1 MLEDRLKSI
10 VGSIAAFLSTS
21 DGTVYA
27 FEVRAVFA
35 VLLVSLTCGIVGSLV
50 IGNRMAFF
58 SDAMAHTAFAGV
70 SLAFLG
76 IVLATGAT
84 SSRDV
89 EPYLWCIPLAMCG
102 IGIAAGITI
111 AFVRE
116 KTNLANDTVIGVFFA
131 FALGLAALLMRP
143 LRKIVT
149 FDLESYLFG
158 DLTSI
163 TEKDL
168 LVLAALAMVTA
179 AIIGGR
185 YNSLVFGSFNPS
197 LARSRGLA
205 VRLNNYLFIVL
216 LAMVVNLSIRAV
228 GILLINALLIVPAAA
243 AANISRNLRRMF
255 WFTLLGSVLAGL
267 IGYNLSTKMGI
278 SLNGSEALPVG
289 PSGAIVLVVVGW
301 FIASLM
307 LKAMRQKFF
316 GAVAGRAACS
326 ADHGDGQF
334 PHAH

>member
-1 MLEDRLKSI
+1 MLEDWLKAI
-10 VGSIAAFLSTS
+10 VGAIAGFLSTP
-21 DGTVYA
+21 GNTVYPL
-27 FEVRAVFA
+27 EVRAVLA

-70 SLAFLG
+70 SLAFVTIIL
-76 IVLATGAT
+76 VTGA
-84 SSRDV
+84 SSSADV

-102 IGIAAGITI
+102 IGILAGITI

-116 KTNLANDTVIGVFFA
+116 KTNLGSDTVIGVFFA
-131 FALGLAALLMRP
+131 FALGLAALLLRP
-143 LRKIVT
+143 LRKIVN
-149 FDLESYLFG
+149 FDLDGYLFG

-168 LVLAALAMVTA
+168 LVLAALALVTA
-179 AIIGGR
+179 VLVGGR

-243 AANISRNLRRMF
+243 AANVSRNLRRMF

-267 IGYNLSTKMGI
+267 FGYHLSSNMGI
-278 SLNGSEALPVG
+278 SFDGKEALSVA

-301 FIASLM
+301 FAASLL
-307 LKAMRQKFF
+307 LKAVRQKFF
-316 GAVAGRAACS
+316 GAVVARAACS

-334 PHAH
+334 PHVH

>member
-1 MLEDRLKSI
+1 MEDWLKTAIEALAAALSSPGAKVYPLEI
-10 VGSIAAFLSTS
+10 
-21 DGTVYA
+21 
-27 FEVRAVFA
+27 RAVLA

-70 SLAFLG
+70 SLALLG
-76 IVLATGAT
+76 IILATGAT
-84 SSRDV
+84 TGREV
-89 EPYLWCIPLAMCG
+89 EPYLWVIPLAMCAVGAVCG
-102 IGIAAGITI
+102 ILI

-131 FALGLAALLMRP
+131 AALGLAALLLRP

-149 FDLESYLFG
+149 FDLEGYLFG

-168 LVLAALAMVTA
+168 LILMLLAVATVFLV
-179 AIIGGR
+179 GGR
-185 YNSLVFGSFNPS
+185 YNSFVFGSFNPS
-197 LARSRGLA
+197 LARSRGIA

-243 AANISRNLRRMF
+243 AANVSGNLRRMF
-255 WFTLLGSVLAGL
+255 WFTCAGSVAAGL
-267 IGYNLSTKMGI
+267 LGYNLSTRMGI
-278 SLNGSEALPVG
+278 SLNGSEPLPVG
-289 PSGAIVLVVVGW
+289 PAGAIVLVIVAW
-301 FIASLM
+301 FAASLA
-307 LKAMRQKFF
+307 LKAVRQKFF
-316 GAVAGRAACS
+316 GSVVARAACS
-326 ADHGDGQF
+326 ADHGDGQY

>member
-1 MLEDRLKSI
+1 MEDWLKTAIES
-10 VGSIAAFLSTS
+10 VAAALSSPGSTM
-21 DGTVYA
+21 YA
-27 FEVRAVFA
+27 FEVRAVLA

-50 IGNRMAFF
+50 IGHRMAFF

-70 SLAFLG
+70 SLALLG
-76 IVLATGAT
+76 IIVATGAT
-84 SSRDV
+84 SGKEV
-89 EPYLWCIPLAMCG
+89 EPYLWVIPIAMCAIGAVSG
-102 IGIAAGITI
+102 ILI

-131 FALGLAALLMRP
+131 FALGLAALLIRP

-149 FDLESYLFG
+149 FDLEGYLFG
-158 DLTSI
+158 DLTSL

-168 LVLAALAMVTA
+168 IILTLLAVATIFIV
-179 AIIGGR
+179 GGR
-185 YNSLVFGSFNPS
+185 YNSFVFGSFNPS
-197 LARSRGLA
+197 LAQSRGLA

-243 AANISRNLRRMF
+243 AANVSRNLRRMF
-255 WFTLLGSVLAGL
+255 WFTCAGSVLAGL
-267 IGYNLSTKMGI
+267 IGYNLSTKLGI
-278 SLNGSEALPVG
+278 SLNGSEPLPVG
-289 PSGAIVLVVVGW
+289 PAGAIVLVVVAW
-301 FIASLM
+301 FVASLG

-316 GAVAGRAACS
+316 GAVVAKNACS

>member
-1 MLEDRLKSI
+1 MEDWMKTAIESL
-10 VGSIAAFLSTS
+10 AAALSS
-21 DGTVYA
+21 PESRVFP
-27 FEVRAVFA
+27 FEIRAVLA
-35 VLLVSLTCGIVGSLV
+35 VMLVSLTCGIVGSLV

-70 SLAFLG
+70 SLALLG
-76 IVLATGAT
+76 IILATGAT
-84 SSRDV
+84 SGQAV
-89 EPYLWCIPLAMCG
+89 EPYLWVVPLAMCAVGAVSG
-102 IGIAAGITI
+102 ILI

-131 FALGLAALLMRP
+131 FALGLAALLLRP

-149 FDLESYLFG
+149 FDLEGYLFG

-168 LVLAALAMVTA
+168 LILGLLAIATVLIV
-179 AIIGGR
+179 GGR
-185 YNSLVFGSFNPS
+185 YNSFVFGSFNPS

-243 AANISRNLRRMF
+243 AANVSRNLRRMF
-255 WFTLLGSVLAGL
+255 WFTCAGSVLAGL
-267 IGYNLSTKMGI
+267 AGYNLSTKMGI
-278 SLNGSEALPVG
+278 SINGSDALPVG
-289 PSGAIVLVVVGW
+289 PAGAIVLVVVGW
-301 FIASLM
+301 FAASLA
-307 LKAMRQKFF
+307 LKAIRQNFF
-316 GAVAGRAACS
+316 GAVVTRDACS
-326 ADHGDGQF
+326 ADHGDGQY

>member
-1 MLEDRLKSI
+1 MEDWLKTAIES
-10 VGSIAAFLSTS
+10 VAAALSSPGS
-21 DGTVYA
+21 TVYA
-27 FEVRAVFA
+27 FEVRAVLA

-50 IGNRMAFF
+50 IGHRMAFF

-70 SLAFLG
+70 SLALLG
-76 IVLATGAT
+76 IIVATGAT
-84 SSRDV
+84 SGKEV
-89 EPYLWCIPLAMCG
+89 EPYLWVIPIAMCAIGAVSG
-102 IGIAAGITI
+102 ILI

-131 FALGLAALLMRP
+131 FALGLAALLIRP

-149 FDLESYLFG
+149 FDLEGYLFG
-158 DLTSI
+158 DLTSL

-168 LVLAALAMVTA
+168 IILTLLALATIFIVGA
-179 AIIGGR
+179 Q
-185 YNSLVFGSFNPS
+185 YNSFVFGSFNPS

-243 AANISRNLRRMF
+243 AANVSRNLRRMF
-255 WFTLLGSVLAGL
+255 WFTCAGSVLAGL
-267 IGYNLSTKMGI
+267 IGYNLSTKLGI
-278 SLNGSEALPVG
+278 SLNGSEPLPVG
-289 PSGAIVLVVVGW
+289 PAGAIVLVVVAW
-301 FIASLM
+301 FVASLG

-316 GAVAGRAACS
+316 GAVVAKNACS

>member
-1 MLEDRLKSI
+1 MEDWLKT
-10 VGSIAAFLSTS
+10 VVEAIAAALSS
-21 DGTVYA
+21 PGSRVYPL
-27 FEVRAVFA
+27 EVRAVLA

-50 IGNRMAFF
+50 IGHRMAFF

-70 SLAFLG
+70 SLALLG
-76 IVLATGAT
+76 IILATGAT
-84 SSRDV
+84 SGKEV
-89 EPYLWCIPLAMCG
+89 EPYFWIIPLTMCAVGAISG
-102 IGIAAGITI
+102 ILI

-131 FALGLAALLMRP
+131 FALGLAALLLRP

-149 FDLESYLFG
+149 FDLEGYLFG

-163 TEKDL
+163 TEMDL
-168 LVLAALAMVTA
+168 LILAFLAASTA
-179 AIIGGR
+179 LVVGGR
-185 YNSLVFGSFNPS
+185 YNSFVFGGFNPS

-228 GILLINALLIVPAAA
+228 GILLINALLVVPAAA
-243 AANISRNLRRMF
+243 AANVSRNLRRMF
-255 WFTLLGSVLAGL
+255 WFTVLGSVLAGL

-289 PSGAIVLVVVGW
+289 PAGAIVLVVVGW
-301 FIASLM
+301 FAVSLG
-307 LKAMRQKFF
+307 LKAVRQKFF
-316 GAVAGRAACS
+316 GAAVGRTACT
-326 ADHGDGQF
+326 ADHGDGQY

>member
-1 MLEDRLKSI
+1 MIEEWLKAI
-10 VGSIAAFLSTS
+10 VESIALTLSS
-21 DGTVYA
+21 PDSKVYPL
-27 FEVRAVFA
+27 EVRAVLA

-50 IGNRMAFF
+50 IGHRMAFF

-70 SLAFLG
+70 SLALLG
-76 IVLATGAT
+76 IILATGAT
-84 SSRDV
+84 SSKAV
-89 EPYLWCIPLAMCG
+89 EPYLWVIPLVMCG
-102 IGIAAGITI
+102 IGALAGILI

-131 FALGLAALLMRP
+131 FALGLAALLLRP

-149 FDLESYLFG
+149 FDLEGYLFG

-168 LVLAALAMVTA
+168 LILATLALATIFIV
-179 AIIGGR
+179 GGR
-185 YNSLVFGSFNPS
+185 YNSFVFGSFNPS

-243 AANISRNLRRMF
+243 AANVSSNLRRMF
-255 WFTLLGSVLAGL
+255 WFTCLGSVLAGL

-289 PSGAIVLVVVGW
+289 PAGAIVLVVVAW
-301 FIASLM
+301 FVFSLG
-307 LKAMRQKFF
+307 LRAVRQKFF
-316 GAVAGRAACS
+316 GAVGRAGCT
-326 ADHGDGQF
+326 ADHGDGQY

>member
-1 MLEDRLKSI
+1 MEDWLKTAI
-10 VGSIAAFLSTS
+10 EALAAALSS
-21 DGTVYA
+21 PESKVYPL
-27 FEVRAVFA
+27 EVRAVLA

-50 IGNRMAFF
+50 IGHRMAFF

-70 SLAFLG
+70 SLALLG
-76 IVLATGAT
+76 IILATGAT
-84 SSRDV
+84 SGKEV
-89 EPYLWCIPLAMCG
+89 EPYLWVIPLAMCAIGALSG
-102 IGIAAGITI
+102 ILI

-131 FALGLAALLMRP
+131 FALGLAALLIRP

-149 FDLESYLFG
+149 FDLEGYLFG

-163 TEKDL
+163 TEMDL
-168 LVLAALAMVTA
+168 IVLTILALTTVF
-179 AIIGGR
+179 IVGGR
-185 YNSLVFGSFNPS
+185 YNSFVFGSFNPS

-243 AANISRNLRRMF
+243 AANVSRNLRRMF
-255 WFTLLGSVLAGL
+255 WFTCVGSVSAGL
-267 IGYNLSTKMGI
+267 VGYNLSTKMGI
-278 SLNGSEALPVG
+278 SLNGSDALPVG
-289 PSGAIVLVVVGW
+289 PAGAIVLVVVGW
-301 FIASLM
+301 FAASLAV
-307 LKAMRQKFF
+307 KAVRQKFF
-316 GAVAGRAACS
+316 GAALARAACT